1 MTLIQLESF
10 LRTAETLNFTK
21 AAEKLYVSRQ
31 VISAHVKA
39 LEKELDYAL
48 FHRGGKTIQLTERGM
63 ILFRRLSVM
72 EKQLR
77 SAFADAKACTEDRV
91 ELSIGVCEMR
101 GDWDWRLYAFMEMHP
116 NCRLNVESMSMN
128 ALQNGLIAGRY
139 DLVVSLYE
147 DLSRAAPTIYAIRRL
162 RPLQA
167 VIAVSRK
174 HPLALRDRLE
184 TRDLDGEKLFCI
196 SENYSTQSKSM
207 ILGDLEQCGARPSEV
222 REFPNYKSMELAL
235 AYEGA
240 AITFDIF
247 LQNRG
252 DRLKLFPIRQMAG
265 VPMIQLAAA
274 YRRNGSPLLE
284 ELADYF
290 LETGL

>member
-10 LRTAETLNFTK
+10 LRTAETLSFTK
-21 AAEKLYVSRQ
+21 AAQKLYVSRQ

-39 LEKELDYAL
+39 LEKELDCAL
-48 FHRGGKTIQLTERGM
+48 FRRGGKAIQLTESGA

-72 EKQLR
+72 EGQLR
-77 SAFADAKACTEDRV
+77 AALADARACAEDRV
-91 ELSIGVCEMR
+91 ELSVGVCEMR
-101 GDWDWRLYAFMEMHP
+101 EDWDWRLYAFMEAHP
-116 NCRLNVESMSMN
+116 NCWLNVESVSMN
-128 ALQNGLIAGRY
+128 ALQDGLLAGRY
-139 DLVVSLYE
+139 DLIVSLYE
-147 DLSRAAPTIYAIRRL
+147 ELSRAAPTAYAIRRL

-174 HPLALRDRLE
+174 HPLALRERLE
-184 TRDLDGEKLFCI
+184 TRDLDGETLFCV
-196 SENYSTQSKSM
+196 SENYSTRARSV
-207 ILGDLEQCGARPSEV
+207 ILGELEQYGARPGEV
-222 REFPNYKSMELAL
+222 REFPNHKSLELAL

-252 DRLKLFPIRQMAG
+252 DRLKIFPIRRMAG
-265 VPMIQLAAA
+265 VPTIRLAAA
-274 YRRNGSPLLE
+274 YRRSGTPLLE
-284 ELADYF
+284 ELADFF

>member
-10 LRTAETLNFTK
+10 LRTAETQSFTK

-31 VISAHVKA
+31 VISAHVRA
-39 LEKELDYAL
+39 LEKELDCAL
-48 FHRGGKTIQLTERGM
+48 FRRGGKAIQLTESGA

-72 EKQLR
+72 EGQLR
-77 SAFADAKACTEDRV
+77 AAITEAKTCAEDRV
-91 ELSIGVCEMR
+91 DLNIGVCEMQ
-101 GDWDWRLYAFMEMHP
+101 GDWDWRLYAFMEAHP
-116 NCRLNVESMSMN
+116 NCRLNVESMSTN
-128 ALQNGLIAGRY
+128 ALQDGLISGRC
-139 DLVVSLYE
+139 DMVVSMYE
-147 DLSRAAPTIYAIRRL
+147 DLSIAASTLYAIRRL

-174 HPLALRDRLE
+174 HPLALRERLE

-196 SENYSTQSKSM
+196 SESYSAKAKSM

-222 REFPNYKSMELAL
+222 REFPNYKSLELAL

-252 DRLKLFPIRQMAG
+252 NRLKLFPIRQMAG

-284 ELADYF
+284 ELANFF